1 MGVVRDN
8 IGLRCR
14 SKIRLFRSPR
24 LIEDGGMTSD
34 LWPSLVFAEWRETA
48 LTLQLW
54 MQVVGKVRL
63 GLTPW
68 LNHSWQVP
76 FYVTARGLGTSLI
89 PSQSEAIDLEFD
101 FIQHRLVGRSSRGMT
116 AEFDLTSMPVA
127 DFYSGTLQL
136 LQKLG
141 VAVDINPLPSE
152 LPDPVAF
159 PADQRQRPYDA
170 EAAHR
175 FWRALLQADRL
186 FKYFRTAFLGKASPV
201 HLFWGGFDLAVT
213 RFSGRRAPL
222 HPGGIPGLSDRVTRE
237 AYSHEV
243 NSAGFWP
250 GSDQFPRA
258 AFYSYAYPQPKGF
271 DAAVIPDGA
280 YFDAAMGEFILPYDA
295 VRAVDDPDR
304 LVMAF
309 LQATYVA
316 AASLGKWDRDA
327 LECDF
332 GTPNRPRAVD

>member
-1 MGVVRDN
+1 
-8 IGLRCR
+8 
-14 SKIRLFRSPR
+14 
-24 LIEDGGMTSD
+24 MTSPPAA
-34 LWPSLVFAEWRETA
+34 WPSLVFTEWRDTA

-54 MQVVGKVRL
+54 LQVVGKVRL
-63 GLTPW
+63 SLTPW

-89 PSQSEAIDLEFD
+89 SSQGEAIDLEFD
-101 FIQHRLVGRSSRGMT
+101 FIRHRLMGRSSQGGT
-116 AEFDLTSMPVA
+116 AEFDLRPMPMA
-127 DFYSGTLQL
+127 DFYSATMQL
-136 LQKLG
+136 LGELG

-159 PADQRQRPYDA
+159 PADRQHRSYDPD
-170 EAAHR
+170 AAHR
-175 FWRALLQADRL
+175 FWRVLLQADRL
-186 FKYFRTAFLGKASPV
+186 FKHFRTGFLGKASPV

-213 RFSGRRAPL
+213 RFSGRRAPP

-243 NSAGFWP
+243 SSAGFWP

-271 DAAVIPDGA
+271 AAAAVPDGA
-280 YFDAAMGEFILPYDA
+280 YFDAALGEFILPYDV
-295 VRAVDDPDR
+295 VRAAGDPDG

-309 LQATYVA
+309 LQATYMA
-316 AASLGKWDRDA
+316 AASHGEWDRDG
-327 LECDF
+327 LECDL
-332 GTPNRPRAVD
+332 GVPNRPRPVR

>member
-1 MGVVRDN
+1 
-8 IGLRCR
+8 
-14 SKIRLFRSPR
+14 LFH
-24 LIEDGGMTSD
+24 LAEDAAMTSD
-34 LWPSLVFAEWRETA
+34 PAIWPSLDFTQWRDTA

-54 MQVVGKVRL
+54 MQVVGKTRL
-63 GLTPW
+63 ALTPW

-89 PSQSEAIDLEFD
+89 PSTREAIDMEFD
-101 FIQHRLVGRSSRGMT
+101 FIQHRLIGRSSRGVV
-116 AEFDLTSMPVA
+116 AEITLRPMPVA
-127 DFYSGTLQL
+127 EFYSSTRQL

-141 VAVDINPLPSE
+141 VAVEINPLPSE

-159 PADQRQRPYDA
+159 GDDAQLRAYDPD
-170 EAAHR
+170 AAHR

-186 FKYFRTAFLGKASPV
+186 FKHFRTGFLGKASPV

-243 NSAGFWP
+243 SSAGFWP
-250 GSDQFPRA
+250 GSDPFPRA
-258 AFYSYAYPQPKGF
+258 AFYSYAYPQPKDFG
-271 DAAVIPDGA
+271 AATVPDGA
-280 YFDAAMGEFILPYDA
+280 TFDAAMGEFILPYDV
-295 VRAVDDPDR
+295 VRAANDPDA

-309 LQATYVA
+309 LQATYAA
-316 AASLGKWDRDA
+316 AASLCAWDRDD
-327 LECDF
+327 LECGF
-332 GTPNRPRAVD
+332 GVPNRPRHVRP